1 MGARGELYPES
12 RENYYFHKIITKI
25 RCAVINW
32 ESLTQSVKDTRD
44 LRGGRSQKSENGRPN
59 INTASFKDLWMQIS
73 AEQTAVI
80 LRYKEN

>member
-1 MGARGELYPES
+1 MGACGELYPES

-25 RCAVINW
+25 RYAVINW

-44 LRGGRSQKSENGRPN
+44 LCGGRSQKSENGRPN

-80 LRYKEN
+80 LCYKEN